1 MPTDGSTPSRVSRRS
16 VLKGSAAVAG
26 AAAIAS
32 HGPRV
37 HRAAAQ
43 DTVTVR
49 WMSNQRHDRAAKE
62 ELFAQFAESDAAVL
76 PDGRRIT
83 VEMNIFADEY
93 ADQLKLAFESGNAPD
108 IYNMNAPRQEVAAGW
123 PEPADAWL
131 AANPDVEAS
140 FLPGA
145 FVANRGI
152 YGGQKYG
159 LPMYAQTM
167 RLYYN
172 RRLFTEAGLDPARPP
187 ATHSEMRAFA
197 KQITE
202 SSGGAAYGLI
212 LGDKFPWVWW
222 MNAAVPAMGTGS
234 YYFDWSTGRY
244 NYNAPGIKQALQ
256 LMIDMQTDGSIT
268 PGIHTL
274 TDDDARQQ
282 FSFGAAGMIIGG
294 SWNAGV
300 FNDQF
305 QSTEDWETAE
315 LPAPDGG
322 LVGKFQQGIGD
333 RYTVSAASQNKEAAW
348 QVMKFFYSVPTM
360 TAMYEKGM
368 GVMAVA
374 AANTGVSSV
383 KGVPLLAPTPNDVIV
398 PPEPELPTMTPD
410 YQTIFQQAFDEGGA
424 TLDALLTDVTNRYN
438 AALDEAIAAGTLVAS
453 DYVVADWPSQ
463 SAATPTA

>member
-1 MPTDGSTPSRVSRRS
+1 MSDAGDDPRASAPTAVAAMRASQLQVSVIVPTRNARAYVADAVRSVLDQPGVELEVIVIDDGSTDGSADVVRALNDPRVRIIPGPRA
-16 VLKGSAAVAG
+16 GISAA
-26 AAAIAS
+26 
-32 HGPRV
+32 
-37 HRAAAQ
+37 
-43 DTVTVR
+43 
-49 WMSNQRHDRAAKE
+49 
-62 ELFAQFAESDAAVL
+62 
-76 PDGRRIT
+76 
-83 VEMNIFADEY
+83 
-93 ADQLKLAFESGNAPD
+93 
-108 IYNMNAPRQEVAAGW
+108 MNAGIEAARGQYLARCDADDLYPRGRLTRQL
-123 PEPADAWL
+123 AWL